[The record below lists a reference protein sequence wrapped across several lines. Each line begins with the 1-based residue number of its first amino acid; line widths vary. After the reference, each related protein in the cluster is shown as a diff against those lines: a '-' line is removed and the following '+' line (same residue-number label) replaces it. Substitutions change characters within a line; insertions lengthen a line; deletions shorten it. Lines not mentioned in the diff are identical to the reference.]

1 MQVSR
6 AAVWGRLGVAVHDGM
21 VVTDM
26 GPTWD
31 EDVGIHSPGVEAAEI
46 PTRVAS
52 FLFHTIEKRLWAY
65 GEWEHKWPGAFA
77 GTCSPVPETA
87 VAASD
92 RSRDFWEV
100 SCLAES
106 AANVLPG
113 LHALRKKVY
122 WMEWPI
128 NQLHF
133 RFFAHC
139 DFQVPPIRNFHSFS
153 QSG

>member
-1 MQVSR
+1 MTAWLSRTRGPRGTRMWVYTALAWRQLRSPHALQV
-6 AAVWGRLGVAVHDGM
+6 
-21 VVTDM
+21 
-26 GPTWD
+26 
-31 EDVGIHSPGVEAAEI
+31 
-46 PTRVAS
+46 
-52 FLFHTIEKRLWAY
+52 FLFHIIEKRLWAY
-65 GEWEHKWPGAFA
+65 GDWEHKWPPAFA
-77 GTCSPVPETA
+77 GTCSPVPGTA

-113 LHALRKKVY
+113 LHALRRKVY
-122 WMEWPI
+122 WVEWPI